1 MRYQT
6 TVAPDVALSADQPE
20 GGQRRAV
27 RAMRVAFITL
37 VVTIVALDALAFP
50 NFLAQL
56 TPAVIHELHR
66 VHFPVA
72 LFGAIEMVEN
82 VGYVLIYLA
91 LALLLFW
98 RRSTDRMASFC
109 AIMLLLFG
117 CATTSGFLY
126 DINTGS
132 TTPLLGNSAAIHLLI
147 LLLFTGGQ
155 MCFLLFFFLFPTGR
169 FAPRWTLWVA
179 ALAGVYWLA
188 TIFDPTILAGPWG
201 NLILVFIAA
210 AVVAQVYRYLRV
222 STPIEREATKWV
234 VFGFA
239 LGIGLIAL
247 LQIAF
252 ALIPPSAIGPLI
264 GDSPLLAGLIFN
276 SIWAIGLALVPIFI
290 AIAVLR
296 SHLWDIDTLIN
307 RTLVYGALTAL
318 LAAVYVGLTVG
329 FQRLSLL
336 VTGAA
341 GQQPVVIVLSTLVI
355 FALFHPLRSRLQR
368 TIDRRFYRR
377 KYNAARTL
385 AEFSATLR
393 QEIDLDDLRVRLLAV
408 VDETMQ
414 PSHFTLWLRRPP
426 GRQPNAPYER
436 L

>member
-1 MRYQT
+1 
-6 TVAPDVALSADQPE
+6 
-20 GGQRRAV
+20 
-27 RAMRVAFITL
+27 
-37 VVTIVALDALAFP
+37 
-50 NFLAQL
+50 
-56 TPAVIHELHR
+56 
-66 VHFPVA
+66 
-72 LFGAIEMVEN
+72 
-82 VGYVLIYLA
+82 
-91 LALLLFW
+91 
-98 RRSTDRMASFC
+98 
-109 AIMLLLFG
+109 
-117 CATTSGFLY
+117 
-126 DINTGS
+126 
-132 TTPLLGNSAAIHLLI
+132 
-147 LLLFTGGQ
+147 
-155 MCFLLFFFLFPTGR
+155 
-169 FAPRWTLWVA
+169 
-179 ALAGVYWLA
+179 
-188 TIFDPTILAGPWG
+188 
-201 NLILVFIAA
+201 
-210 AVVAQVYRYLRV
+210 
-222 STPIEREATKWV
+222 
-234 VFGFA
+234 
-239 LGIGLIAL
+239 
-247 LQIAF
+247 
-252 ALIPPSAIGPLI
+252 I

-393 QEIDLDDLRVRLLAV
+393 QEIDLDDLRARLLAV

>member
-6 TVAPDVALSADQPE
+6 LVARDVTPLADEPDGEQGYV
-20 GGQRRAV
+20 V
-27 RAMRVAFITL
+27 RAMRAAFIAL

-50 NFLAQL
+50 TFLAHL

-72 LFGAIEMVEN
+72 LFAVINLVEN
-82 VGYVLIYLA
+82 VGYLLIYLA
-91 LALLLFW
+91 MALLLFW
-98 RRSTDRMASFC
+98 RRSADRMASFC

-117 CATTSGFLY
+117 CATTGGFLY
-126 DINTGS
+126 DISTGS
-132 TTPLLGNSAAIHLLI
+132 TTPLLGDSFAIHLLI

-169 FAPRWTLWVA
+169 FTPRWTLWVA

-188 TIFDPTILAGPWG
+188 TIFDPTIPAGPWG
-201 NLILVFIAA
+201 TLTLLFIFA
-210 AVVAQVYRYLRV
+210 AVAAQVYRYLRV
-222 STPIEREATKWV
+222 STPVEREATKWV
-234 VFGFA
+234 VLGFA

-252 ALIPPSAIGPLI
+252 VLIPQSAIGSLVD
-264 GDSPLLAGLIFN
+264 DSSLLADLIFN
-276 SIWAIGLALVPIFI
+276 SVWAIGLALVPIFI

-318 LAAVYVGLTVG
+318 LAAIYVGLTVG

-355 FALFHPLRSRLQR
+355 FALFHPLRSRLQHV
-368 TIDRRFYRR
+368 IDRRFYRR

-385 AEFSATLR
+385 TEFSATLR
-393 QEIDLDDLRVRLLAV
+393 QEINLDDLRARLLAV

-414 PSHFTLWLRRPP
+414 PIHYTLWLRRPSERAP
-426 GRQPNAPYER
+426 GER